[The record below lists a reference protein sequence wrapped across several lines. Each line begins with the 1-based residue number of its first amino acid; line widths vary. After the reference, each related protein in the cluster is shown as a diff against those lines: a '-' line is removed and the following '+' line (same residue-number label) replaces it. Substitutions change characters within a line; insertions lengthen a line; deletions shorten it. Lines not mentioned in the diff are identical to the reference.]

1 MSSLLQYLDNKENN
15 SVIPTVETKPIAT
28 ELNTDENLSDYD
40 KLAAKYTA
48 KYLDT
53 ETPAEAQAPQV
64 GTPKEPG
71 FQKFL
76 DQAFVQPASSFI
88 SGYFKGSAGITDTF
102 NKYAE
107 YITNLTGIEKP
118 KVMEDLT
125 KFYNARA
132 EDWEKSGIPEGQGFV
147 NDLGKALYEGAGIFG
162 IDLPVIAS
170 MGQWGLPI
178 YSAIKGG
185 GETAK
190 AHENIILTALSPAT
204 GIIKGG
210 IEGTALHL
218 TLGAFSNLS
227 RPLAQIGSGATFAGL
242 TAWEQALT
250 QDEIDWSEVTA
261 QGMLGVG
268 LTLTQ
273 GKPSQLGQQF
283 KKGKTNFVKYVKDK
297 GISEKKAERFYDELK
312 KNEVEIQPLVKEQVE
327 KLASEGKLSEK
338 QTEEFNLIKE
348 NLEITLKRIDD
359 PARTET
365 QKNQDINSAKQMENI
380 LQEMVPVFKTPEIL
394 KDKTEPVSEKKIERI
409 VEKEVSGLRE
419 DLVSEPTFAPEV
431 ESRFQA
437 SKGVKKEGFLT
448 KVKES
453 LVGIKNRFT
462 RQYEF
467 LARNEENSIASFY
480 LTKLSKQPNVS
491 ADKSI
496 RLIDSIIE
504 GLSPAE
510 YNLFTR
516 KVILDDLAATVKST
530 PKDEAIPKLPYGL
543 KPETLNIELAK
554 VNRALEQN
562 QNVQDKINLRKENWE
577 SLKNE
582 YIERM
587 NEVDFNPESRLQ
599 RDDYFRHMV
608 LEHAG
613 SGVISGTGKR
623 LKTPSGSKFLS
634 KRRGSEK
641 DINSDYVEAEF
652 DVIKQMYYDMEV
664 AKTIKVIDEN
674 YNIYEAVRSQAKAET
689 GDASNWRD
697 FVPENFTVWQPRDG
711 NVFYL
716 TESVPTKVANQLFEA
731 SMKDKGLTKK
741 DLEQVSQTLAV
752 GGKRKQY
759 VIKEDLAK
767 TLNNLSK
774 DAPIKRLPEKLL
786 SSWKRFQLISPRRYF
801 KYNVRNLSGDAEG
814 AFIGNPST
822 FKEVPTA
829 IKELTQA
836 YTGDKKMTP
845 NVREFLEQGGMES
858 TIFRQE
864 LNTLKTLD
872 TFGSK
877 YTQKNKKRDIP
888 LNIIKAYWNKAQM
901 STDFREAILR
911 YASYLDYKKQML
923 KNPDNMPDNLGAS
936 RADELRGLSKIE
948 DKAFMLSNDLL
959 GAYDRV
965 SVTGQSIRKNMIPFW
980 SFQEVNAVRF
990 KRLIQNAANNNEL
1003 ASQVGKKVLGKAA
1016 NPMTYV
1022 SIGSFIIKATALRSL
1037 MEAWN
1042 QTQFEEEENSLPE
1055 RVKNTPHIITGV
1067 SESGKIE
1074 YIDRLGVTTDML
1086 EWFGLDAAPQL
1097 VDDYLKGRKSEKEI
1111 ALEMAKSPIK
1121 KIVNGINPFIKT
1133 PVELL
1138 LRKQLF
1144 PDPFDPMPMRDMGD
1158 YLARQLTLSDE
1169 YKAFFDIP
1177 SEGYA
1182 TSLKKTIVS
1191 EADPQRAAYND
1202 IISMKYEYLKKIGK
1216 PPGSSPQTPK
1226 SHALYNL
1233 KNAIR
1238 YRNPRQAAKYYIE
1251 YVSFGGTGESLDDS
1265 MKRLDPAKGIYNK
1278 GDSKEV
1284 KKYKADRFKL
1294 YLGEDNTAKLE
1305 VALKYYKESIVD
1317 VKQDFEFNKKLK
1329 KEVEKIVSQLK

>member
-1 MSSLLQYLDNKENN
+1 MAENPLLQYLD
-15 SVIPTVETKPIAT
+15 VETPPPVQT
-28 ELNTDENLSDYD
+28 TD
-40 KLAAKYTA
+40 A
-48 KYLDT
+48 DT
-53 ETPAEAQAPQV
+53 SSNPLLQYIE
-64 GTPKEPG
+64 TPKESTPQVETPKESG

-76 DQAFVQPASSFI
+76 DQAFVQPASSLMV
-88 SGYFKGSAGITDTF
+88 GYFKGSAGITDTLD
-102 NKYAE
+102 KYAK
-107 YITNLTGIEKP
+107 YL
-118 KVMEDLT
+118 EDLT
-125 KFYNARA
+125 GVERGGAFRDLTKLYNARA

-170 MGQWGLPI
+170 MGPWGLPI

-190 AHENIILTALSPAT
+190 AHENILYSLGSPLV
-204 GIIKGG
+204 GITKGT

-218 TLGAFSNLS
+218 TLGAFGNLAK
-227 RPLAQIGSGATFAGL
+227 PLAQIGSGATFAGL

-312 KNEVEIQPLVKEQVE
+312 KNEVEIQPTVKEQID
-327 KLASEGKLSEK
+327 KLVSEGKLTEK
-338 QTEEFNLIKE
+338 QSAEVDLIKD
-348 NLEITLKRIDD
+348 NLQITIDRISD

-365 QKNQDINSAKQMENI
+365 QKNQDMNSAKQMTNI
-380 LQEMVPVFKTPEIL
+380 IQEQIPGFETPEIL
-394 KDKTEPVSEKKIERI
+394 RDKTEPVSEKKIERI
-409 VEKEVSGLRE
+409 VEKEKPVE
-419 DLVSEPTFAPEV
+419 EPIEKIEPLEIVEFAPEV

-448 KVKES
+448 KAKES

-462 RQYEF
+462 REYEF
-467 LARNEENSIASFY
+467 LARNEENAIASFY
-480 LTKLSKQPNVS
+480 LRKLSKQPNVS

-587 NEVDFNPESRLQ
+587 NEIDFNPESRLQ

-613 SGVISGTGKR
+613 SGVISGSGKK

-641 DINSDYVEAEF
+641 DINSDYIEAEF

-786 SSWKRFQLISPRRYF
+786 SSWKRLQLISPRRYF

-877 YTQKNKKRDIP
+877 YTQKNKTTDIP
-888 LNIIKAYWNKAQM
+888 LEIIKAYWNKAQM

-911 YASYLDYKKQML
+911 YASYLDYKKQMIQ
-923 KNPDNMPDNLGAS
+923 NPDGKPNNYGAS
-936 RADELRGLSKIE
+936 LPGEVMGLSNIN
-948 DKAFMLSNDLL
+948 DRAFMLSNDLL
-959 GAYDRV
+959 GAYDRI
-965 SVTGQSIRKNMIPFW
+965 SVTGQTIRKNIIPFF
-980 SFQEVNAVRF
+980 SFQEANAVRF

-1067 SESGKIE
+1067 SENGKIE

-1097 VDDYLKGRKSEKEI
+1097 VNDYLKNRKSEKEI
-1111 ALEMAKSPIK
+1111 ALEIAKSPVK

-1133 PVELL
+1133 PLELL
-1138 LRKQLF
+1138 FRKQAF
-1144 PDPFDPMPMRDMGD
+1144 PDVFNSQTIRDRKAF
-1158 YLARQLTLSDE
+1158 LARQFTLIDE
-1169 YKAFFDIP
+1169 YKALFDIP

-1182 TSLKKTIVS
+1182 TSLKKAIVS

-1202 IISMKYEYLKKIGK
+1202 VVSRKYEYLKKIGK
-1216 PPGSSPQTPK
+1216 PPGSSPYTPK
-1226 SHALYNL
+1226 SNALYNL
-1233 KNAIR
+1233 KNAVR
-1238 YRNPRQAAKYYIE
+1238 YKNPRQAAKYYIE
-1251 YVSFGGTGESLDDS
+1251 YRSFGGTNETFDNSIE
-1265 MKRLDPAKGIYNK
+1265 RLNPLSGFPKNDMSQAGSFLI
-1278 GDSKEV
+1278 
-1284 KKYKADRFKL
+1284 
-1294 YLGEDNTAKLE
+1294 YLGEDGRAKLDD
-1305 VALKYYKESIVD
+1305 AFKYYKESIVD
-1317 VKQDFEFNKKLK
+1317 VKQDFEFNKKVN
-1329 KEVEKIVSQLK
+1329 KEIEKIVSQLK